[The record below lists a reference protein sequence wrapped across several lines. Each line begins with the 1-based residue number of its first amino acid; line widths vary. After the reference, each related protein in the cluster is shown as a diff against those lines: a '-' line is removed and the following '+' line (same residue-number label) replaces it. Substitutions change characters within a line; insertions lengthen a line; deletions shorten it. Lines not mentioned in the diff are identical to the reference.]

1 MGSIRGKSGDSFW
14 TSEDI
19 EVGHFGSEE
28 NHGGYLGQGRRFR
41 HFKQVRILK
50 VIMDTEGV
58 ILGDHRHKESLFGD
72 HGHGWGSFGFT
83 FHYPVVYGN
92 NFCCYILIETNPN
105 FYFCSL
111 S

>member
-1 MGSIRGKSGDSFW
+1 MGSIWGKSGDSFW

-50 VIMDTEGV
+50 VIYG
-58 ILGDHRHKESLFGD
+58 HRG
-72 HGHGWGSFGFT
+72 GHFRR
-83 FHYPVVYGN
+83 P
-92 NFCCYILIETNPN
+92 
-105 FYFCSL
+105 
-111 S
+111 

>member
-1 MGSIRGKSGDSFW
+1 M
-14 TSEDI
+14 
-19 EVGHFGSEE
+19 GHFGSEE

>member
-1 MGSIRGKSGDSFW
+1 MGSIWGKSGDSFW

-50 VIMDTEGV
+50 GV
-58 ILGDHRHKESLFGD
+58 VGDYGHRG
-72 HGHGWGSFGFT
+72 G
-83 FHYPVVYGN
+83 P
-92 NFCCYILIETNPN
+92 
-105 FYFCSL
+105 
-111 S
+111 

>member
-1 MGSIRGKSGDSFW
+1 MGSIWGKSGDSFR

-50 VIMDTEGV
+50 GVIMDTEGV
-58 ILGDHRHKESLFGD
+58 FLGDHRHKESLFGD

-83 FHYPVVYGN
+83 
-92 NFCCYILIETNPN
+92 L
-105 FYFCSL
+105 SL
-111 S
+111 PCHLRR

>member
-1 MGSIRGKSGDSFW
+1 MGSIWGKSGDSFW

-50 VIMDTEGV
+50 GV
-58 ILGDHRHKESLFGD
+58 VGDYDSVQEASFCGILAFNC
-72 HGHGWGSFGFT
+72 T
-83 FHYPVVYGN
+83 VVKN
-92 NFCCYILIETNPN
+92 NRNIVDLK
-105 FYFCSL
+105 L
-111 S
+111 

>member
-1 MGSIRGKSGDSFW
+1 MGSIWGKSGDSFW

-50 VIMDTEGV
+50 GV
-58 ILGDHRHKESLFGD
+58 VGD
-72 HGHGWGSFGFT
+72 
-83 FHYPVVYGN
+83 
-92 NFCCYILIETNPN
+92 
-105 FYFCSL
+105 
-111 S
+111 

>member
-1 MGSIRGKSGDSFW
+1 MGSIWGKSGDSFW

-50 VIMDTEGV
+50 VINDTEGV
-58 ILGDHRHKESLFGD
+58 ILGDPIAIRRVSLGTMDMDGD
-72 HGHGWGSFGFT
+72 HLALPFITLSFTEIIFVAI
-83 FHYPVVYGN
+83 F
-92 NFCCYILIETNPN
+92 
-105 FYFCSL
+105 
-111 S
+111 

>member
-50 VIMDTEGV
+50 
-58 ILGDHRHKESLFGD
+58 
-72 HGHGWGSFGFT
+72 GW
-83 FHYPVVYGN
+83 
-92 NFCCYILIETNPN
+92 
-105 FYFCSL
+105 
-111 S
+111 

>member
-1 MGSIRGKSGDSFW
+1 MREACGVEWSGMERSGVCDSVNWGKSGDSFW

-50 VIMDTEGV
+50 GVIMDTE
-58 ILGDHRHKESLFGD
+58 GDHRHKESLFGD
-72 HGHGWGSFGFT
+72 HGHEWGSFGFT
-83 FHYPVVYGN
+83 
-92 NFCCYILIETNPN
+92 L
-105 FYFCSL
+105 SL
-111 S
+111 P